1 MNKKQLEM
9 IRFLSIHNR
18 PMSGKELANAL
29 KVTPRSIKNYVHE
42 INGLYGKSIIASSHN
57 GYELHT
63 NTVSSLLAAL
73 DDQKI
78 PQTQEERSFYI
89 IKQLMLHHHSG
100 LNVFDLSDMLCVSYS
115 TVKTVIYKMNKIF
128 SAYHVA
134 FPCENDCVYM
144 QGSEKDKRR
153 LMSYV
158 INEEAKNS
166 YINLD
171 LLRKNFDSIDIDAL
185 QTIIYQ
191 TFKKYTYYLNDFAA
205 LNLLLH
211 LLIMID
217 RELNG
222 KELDSGQTDFTFTS
236 PQEEDFLSS
245 LRQQIEQ
252 RFGIAFNDYEYF
264 ELYML
269 FRANANFSLDVSGTA
284 LKNAVGEDVLAL
296 TREYVR
302 MIDNLYMIDL
312 SANTFITPFALHL
325 KNLIFRAK
333 TGRST
338 KNPMTQAI
346 KNNSPIVFDIA
357 IYIALDLMDR
367 YHFMVNEDET
377 AFLAIHI
384 GAEIERQSANIYKIP
399 SILICPDYHDMAS
412 GILNTMMM
420 NFGNQLNLI
429 GSVTDET
436 QCREK
441 LREQRIAIVFS
452 TIPLTQHAYYANSKV
467 VQISPINLTSQF
479 DRIQSV
485 ISKELEEEKN
495 QKLCVDFHTF
505 FEKDLFLYE
514 PATASREQILQVLC
528 AALTEK
534 KYVNSDFYDNVSR
547 RENAATTAFGGIA
560 IPHAVEMDAMK
571 TSIAVAISKNGIQ
584 WGSNTVYIIFLLAI
598 NKADKREFRSI
609 YESLISLFSEPAMMP
624 LIRSCTGFQDFEKM
638 IYSSIHPEK

>member
-1 MNKKQLEM
+1 
-9 IRFLSIHNR
+9 
-18 PMSGKELANAL
+18 
-29 KVTPRSIKNYVHE
+29 
-42 INGLYGKSIIASSHN
+42 
-57 GYELHT
+57 
-63 NTVSSLLAAL
+63 
-73 DDQKI
+73 
-78 PQTQEERSFYI
+78 
-89 IKQLMLHHHSG
+89 
-100 LNVFDLSDMLCVSYS
+100 
-115 TVKTVIYKMNKIF
+115 
-128 SAYHVA
+128 
-134 FPCENDCVYM
+134 M

-236 PQEEDFLSS
+236 PQEEAFLSS

-333 TGRST
+333 QGG
-338 KNPMTQAI
+338 P
-346 KNNSPIVFDIA
+346 
-357 IYIALDLMDR
+357 
-367 YHFMVNEDET
+367 
-377 AFLAIHI
+377 
-384 GAEIERQSANIYKIP
+384 
-399 SILICPDYHDMAS
+399 
-412 GILNTMMM
+412 
-420 NFGNQLNLI
+420 
-429 GSVTDET
+429 
-436 QCREK
+436 
-441 LREQRIAIVFS
+441 QRI
-452 TIPLTQHAYYANSKV
+452 
-467 VQISPINLTSQF
+467 
-479 DRIQSV
+479 R
-485 ISKELEEEKN
+485 
-495 QKLCVDFHTF
+495 
-505 FEKDLFLYE
+505 
-514 PATASREQILQVLC
+514 
-528 AALTEK
+528 
-534 KYVNSDFYDNVSR
+534 
-547 RENAATTAFGGIA
+547 
-560 IPHAVEMDAMK
+560 
-571 TSIAVAISKNGIQ
+571 
-584 WGSNTVYIIFLLAI
+584 
-598 NKADKREFRSI
+598 
-609 YESLISLFSEPAMMP
+609 
-624 LIRSCTGFQDFEKM
+624 
-638 IYSSIHPEK
+638 